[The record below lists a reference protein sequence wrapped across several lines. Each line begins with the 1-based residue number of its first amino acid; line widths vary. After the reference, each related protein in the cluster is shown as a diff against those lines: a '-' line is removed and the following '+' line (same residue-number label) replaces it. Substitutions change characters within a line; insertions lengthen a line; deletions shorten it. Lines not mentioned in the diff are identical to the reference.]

1 MIEYQVYLP
10 GRKDPVSMAE
20 YAEFVAQG
28 NHDGKGSLN
37 PDVFVYDEKDGLLI
51 TVTKRPVA

>member
-1 MIEYQVYLP
+1 MIDYQVYLP

-37 PDVFVYDEKDGLLI
+37 PDIFVYDEKNGSHVV
-51 TVTKRPVA
+51 VTKAPLD

>member
-1 MIEYQVYLP
+1 MLDYQVYLP
-10 GRKDPVSMAE
+10 GRNDPVSVAE

-37 PDVFVYDEKDGLLI
+37 PDIFVYDDRHGQCVTVKKD
-51 TVTKRPVA
+51 PVA